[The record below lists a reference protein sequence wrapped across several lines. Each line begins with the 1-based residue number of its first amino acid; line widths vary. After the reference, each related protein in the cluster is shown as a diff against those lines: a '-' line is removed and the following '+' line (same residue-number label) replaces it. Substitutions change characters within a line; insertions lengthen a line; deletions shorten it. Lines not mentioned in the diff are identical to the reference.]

1 MSGKRRRRSTSK
13 DLDPHS
19 NPACPEGATV
29 DAIISPLESGCIS
42 AADPPLT
49 YPNLVELQAHLSPPT
64 FAQFPEPF
72 NGLPRE
78 QHPPRLNPD
87 VPSSGM
93 SNTSRSR
100 SSMTTPTQAERKLTG
115 FRFFIDLDT
124 LLPTELASL
133 VAELTQPRLSATITP
148 NSKHVA
154 GVNNATK
161 YMLENEAKHVL
172 LDRLVYPVKLNYQD
186 PGDEGEAFLWRGIDH
201 PWGDSVPKPQ
211 GGPAQEEQDLQD
223 TMNIIGAPSKPKPD
237 AEYGYPDR
245 VMDVS
250 RITLLKAWY
259 PATLVDESAP
269 WFPYLAVEWKGK
281 DQTIQDARSQ
291 ARRDC
296 PTAIAALYNLFVAAG
311 LKQPSAK
318 STCMFSLCVDSNI
331 AEHRIHW
338 RHVDAAGRVSYYA
351 EKISI
356 ALLADESSVFRLR
369 GTLLNALP
377 WVRGARL
384 EAIQEALAAV
394 QKPPPPPPPS
404 KMLNENEATKGDP
417 IVRPPPAGSS
427 QRSAP

>member
-1 MSGKRRRRSTSK
+1 MSGKRRRRSTCK
-13 DLDPHS
+13 DLDPQS

-29 DAIISPLESGCIS
+29 DTTSSPSEPGCIS
-42 AADPPLT
+42 AADPQLT
-49 YPNLVELQAHLSPPT
+49 YPNLLELQAHLSSPP

-72 NGLPRE
+72 DGLPRE
-78 QHPPRLNPD
+78 QHSPPLNPD
-87 VPSSGM
+87 VPSSGL

-124 LLPTELASL
+124 PWPTELASL
-133 VAELTQPRLSATITP
+133 VAELTQPRSPATITP
-148 NSKHVA
+148 NSKLVA

-186 PGDEGEAFLWRGIDH
+186 PGDEGEAFVWRGIDH

-211 GGPAQEEQDLQD
+211 GGPAKEEKDLQD
-223 TMNIIGAPSKPKPD
+223 AMNIIGAPSKPKPD

-245 VMDVS
+245 VMDMS
-250 RITLLKAWY
+250 QITLLKAWY
-259 PATLVDESAP
+259 PATLVYESAP

-281 DQTIQDARSQ
+281 DKTIQDARSQ

-311 LKQPSAK
+311 WNQPSVK
-318 STCMFSLCVDSNI
+318 STCIFSLCVDSNI

-338 RHVDAAGRVSYYA
+338 RDVDAAGRVSYHA

-369 GTLLNALP
+369 GTLLNALL
-377 WVRGARL
+377 WVRGARI
-384 EAIQEALAAV
+384 EAIQEAMSAI
-394 QKPPPPPPPS
+394 QKPAPPPPPS
-404 KMLNENEATKGDP
+404 KTLNENESTKDDP
-417 IVRPPPAGSS
+417 IERPPPTGSS
-427 QRSAP
+427 QSSAG

>member
-1 MSGKRRRRSTSK
+1 MSGKRRRRSTSQEPYS
-13 DLDPHS
+13 D
-19 NPACPEGATV
+19 PACTEGAKL
-29 DAIISPLESGCIS
+29 DATSSSSKSDCIS
-42 AADPPLT
+42 AADPQLT
-49 YPNLVELQAHLSPPT
+49 YPNLVELQAHLSPPA

-72 NGLPRE
+72 DGLPRE
-78 QHPPRLNPD
+78 QYPPQLNPD
-87 VPSSGM
+87 VPSSGL

-124 LLPTELASL
+124 PLPTELASL
-133 VAELTQPRLSATITP
+133 VAELTQPRSPATITP

-161 YMLENEAKHVL
+161 HMLENDARHVL

-186 PGDEGEAFLWRGIDH
+186 PGDEGEAFVWRGIDH

-211 GGPAQEEQDLQD
+211 GGPAQEEHDLQD
-223 TMNIIGAPSKPKPD
+223 AMNIIGAPSKPKPD

-245 VMDVS
+245 VMDIS

-259 PATLVDESAP
+259 PATLVYESAP

-281 DQTIQDARSQ
+281 DKTIQDARSQ

-311 LKQPSAK
+311 WKQPSAQ

-331 AEHRIHW
+331 AEQRIHW
-338 RHVDAAGRVSYYA
+338 RHVDAAGRVSYHA

-384 EAIQEALAAV
+384 EAIQEVMSAI
-394 QKPPPPPPPS
+394 KKPSPPPPPLKTP
-404 KMLNENEATKGDP
+404 NENESTKGDP
-417 IVRPPPAGSS
+417 IERPPPTGSS
-427 QRSAP
+427 QRSAG

>member
-1 MSGKRRRRSTSK
+1 MSGKRRRRSTCK
-13 DLDPHS
+13 DPDPQS
-19 NPACPEGATV
+19 NAACPEGATV
-29 DAIISPLESGCIS
+29 DTSNSPSEPGCIS
-42 AADPPLT
+42 AADPQLT
-49 YPNLVELQAHLSPPT
+49 YPNLLELQAHLSPPP

-72 NGLPRE
+72 DGLPRE
-78 QHPPRLNPD
+78 QHPPPLNPD
-87 VPSSGM
+87 
-93 SNTSRSR
+93 
-100 SSMTTPTQAERKLTG
+100 
-115 FRFFIDLDT
+115 
-124 LLPTELASL
+124 PTELASL
-133 VAELTQPRLSATITP
+133 VAELTQPRSPATITP
-148 NSKHVA
+148 NSKLVA

-186 PGDEGEAFLWRGIDH
+186 PGDEGEAFVWRGIDH
-201 PWGDSVPKPQ
+201 PWGESVPKPQ
-211 GGPAQEEQDLQD
+211 GGPAKEEKDLQD
-223 TMNIIGAPSKPKPD
+223 AMNIIGAPSKPKPD

-245 VMDVS
+245 VMDMS

-259 PATLVDESAP
+259 PATLVYESAP

-281 DQTIQDARSQ
+281 DKTIQDARSQ

-311 LKQPSAK
+311 WKQPSAK

-338 RHVDAAGRVSYYA
+338 RHVDAAGRVSYHA

-369 GTLLNALP
+369 GTLLNALL

-384 EAIQEALAAV
+384 EAIQEAMSAI

-404 KMLNENEATKGDP
+404 KTLNENESTKDDP
-417 IVRPPPAGSS
+417 IERPPPTGSS
-427 QRSAP
+427 QSSAG